1 MRITLLIAGA
11 AIAGAAA
18 AAPTTDPLSAWLY
31 NLKFALPD
39 AHGVVDGV
47 DVSLTKATCTHAQI
61 KTLAATGYQTTI
73 SINTK
78 DAALDCAFS
87 WAYATSHLSGS
98 GRASASL
105 LVKKATST
113 ISLNASQETR
123 PRPISSS
130 LQNCSAAAKVT
141 ALKVKGG
148 LTGALLELLSPWI
161 ERKLSGEV
169 GPALCGTLKPLVD
182 ANLTRLIR
190 TTTAL
195 TNNCAMKARRRN
207 TYDLTAAG
215 AASRSDLLDWRTPR
229 VTALTNIAGRLGACA
244 ARQGVNVNLNVS
256 RTFRTPLGDVKVGV
270 TDLDV
275 RGVSDVTL
283 APARN
288 NSFVVSATGDVA
300 VTSSIS
306 LEVTSPLSPTS
317 LTETFAASVSV
328 QKATLDGTLRAAL
341 APTKSQPFGA
351 LIRTPLQCL
360 ARSLDTV
367 AITDMN
373 IAAEAYKRAELAP
386 QGTPSPLAAGVDATL
401 DALFDLVVRSFPG
414 FIDDAIACSMD
425 AARTDANGDVQRR
438 ISTAR
443 RAPCAQ
449 PPTKGAVDW
458 AASPFLNALD
468 GLSVETANFGLQCL
482 VEGRTTAVG
491 EAAVTFNG
499 VDTLTG
505 LDLSGRGSEIDAALG
520 LDGPASVVVQVD
532 GRNAS
537 LHISDLS
544 VAASVTVPLVS
555 TIEDATLD
563 DGSCAFV
570 EALGPP
576 SVETLSIQAQSSLAV
591 NGFDGQT
598 NAALESVGSALA
610 YEIGDVWNDNGRA
623 ALNNRWAAQL
633 EDARKR
639 CAGTHKKKKN
649 AAPWA
654 LVICVVLVAVVAI
667 VAIGLKVDDALAPTE
682 LEAPLLPE
690 QPSIEEDLELLTSP
704 QSLAANAPFYMKV
717 LLPAGLVL
725 TTALFIWSHVAYAAT
740 VKLEVRLLPNAGLAG
755 GAEVLH
761 LGDLF
766 KFSLTSS
773 VKDMWQAHVYV
784 LAILVALC
792 SGVWPYTKIILLGV
806 CWFYTPPKRGQIL
819 EWIDVLGKWA
829 LVDTFV
835 MTLMLVAFHFD
846 VTVGDTTGDIKAA
859 SLVDAVT
866 VRVFVEALPSFFVYV
881 LASCLSLVL
890 GHVTVA
896 RHRSIDV
903 VDDASEP
910 LCSMRYVLG
919 FAAMLVLVIVGCC
932 LASFDFHIEGLAGLV
947 LGDKAKRR
955 YSLMSLGEA
964 IPGSS
969 KDDRGAI
976 SLEIVYFFFGFAL
989 PLVQLVLLAVLWLV
1003 PLSLKRQQRLYVA
1016 CEVTTSWAA
1025 LDVFAVG
1032 VVAALLE
1039 ISKFAQFM
1047 VGHRCD
1053 ALNRFLG
1060 KHLDRALNGDDKCFD
1075 VSTELTR
1082 GAWVLLP
1089 AAFVSGVVGV
1099 VLLRK
1104 AKAKLDE
1111 RVERARAKDD
1121 EASDDSASS
1130 SDEEDSL
1137 GL

>member
-1 MRITLLIAGA
+1 MLSVLAT
-11 AIAGAAA
+11 AAA
-18 AAPTTDPLSAWLY
+18 ASTTKDPLSAWLY
-31 NLKFALPD
+31 NLQFPLPD

-47 DVSLTKATCTHAQI
+47 DVSLTEATCTHAQI
-61 KTLAATGYQTTI
+61 KSLEATGSQTTI
-73 SINTK
+73 NINTK

-87 WAYATSHLSGS
+87 WAYKAHLAKGN

-130 LQNCSAAAKVT
+130 LTNCSAAAKVT

-148 LTGALLELLSPWI
+148 LTGALLDLLAPWI

-169 GPALCGTLKPLVD
+169 GPALCTTLKPLVD
-182 ANLTRLIR
+182 TNLTRVIR
-190 TTTAL
+190 TATAL
-195 TNNCAMKARRRN
+195 TNSCAMKARRRN
-207 TYDLTAAG
+207 SQDLNQAG
-215 AASRSDLLDWRTPR
+215 AASRADLLDWRTPR
-229 VTALTNIAGRLGACA
+229 VTALTNVAGRLGTCA
-244 ARQGVNVNLNVS
+244 ARQGVNMNLNVS
-256 RTFRTPLGDVKVGV
+256 RTFRTPLGDVHLSVK
-270 TDLDV
+270 DLNV

-288 NSFVVSATGDVA
+288 ESFVVRAAGDVGIQS
-300 VTSSIS
+300 TIN
-306 LEVTSPLSPTS
+306 LEVTSPLSPSS
-317 LTETFAASVSV
+317 LKETFAASVSV
-328 QKATLDGTLRAAL
+328 RGASANGALRVAL

-351 LIRTPLQCL
+351 LVRTPLQCL

-367 AITDMN
+367 AITDIN
-373 IAAEAYKRAELAP
+373 IAAEAYARAELAP

-401 DALFDLVVRSFPG
+401 DVLFDLIVRSFPG
-414 FIDDAIACSMD
+414 FIDDAIACAVD
-425 AARTDANGDVQRR
+425 TARRDANDDVQRR

-443 RAPCAQ
+443 RAPCA
-449 PPTKGAVDW
+449 PPLTKGAVDW

-482 VEGRTTAVG
+482 VEGRTIAVNA
-491 EAAVTFNG
+491 AAVTVNG
-499 VDTLTG
+499 VDTLSK
-505 LDLSGRGSEIDAALG
+505 LDLRGRGAEVDAALG
-520 LDGPASVVVQVD
+520 IDGPASLVVAVD
-532 GRNAS
+532 GKNAS
-537 LHISDLS
+537 LRISDLI
-544 VAASVTVPLVS
+544 VDASVTVPLVS

-576 SVETLSIQAQSSLAV
+576 AVETLSIQAQSSLAV

-598 NAALESVGSALA
+598 NHALEGVGSALA
-610 YEIGDVWNDNGRA
+610 YEVGDVWNDNGRV
-623 ALNNRWAAQL
+623 ALNARWAAQL

-639 CAGTHKKKKN
+639 CAGTHTKKKN

-654 LVICVVLVAVVAI
+654 LVISVVLVAVVAI
-667 VAIGLKVDDALAPTE
+667 VLVGLKVDDALAPTE

-704 QSLAANAPFYMKV
+704 QSLATNAPYVMKV
-717 LLPAGLVL
+717 LLPMGLVL

-761 LGDLF
+761 LGNLF

-806 CWFYTPPKRGQIL
+806 CWFSPTVPRRGQIL

-846 VTVGDTTGDIKAA
+846 VTVGDTTGDPQAS

-896 RHRSIDV
+896 RHRSFDV
-903 VDDASEP
+903 VDDAPLP

-969 KDDRGAI
+969 KDARGAV
-976 SLEIVYFFFGFAL
+976 SLEVVYFFFGFAL
-989 PLVQLVLLAVLWLV
+989 PLVQLVLLAVLWVV
-1003 PLSLKRQQRLYVA
+1003 PLSLKLQQRLYVA
-1016 CEVTTSWAA
+1016 CEVSTSWAA

-1060 KHLDRALNGDDKCFD
+1060 KHLDRALAGDDKCFD

-1089 AAFVSGVVGV
+1089 AAVVSGVVGV

-1104 AKAKLDE
+1104 AKAQLDE
-1111 RVERARAKDD
+1111 RVERARAKDE
-1121 EASDDSASS
+1121 EASSASS
-1130 SDEEDSL
+1130 SDGEDSL
-1137 GL
+1137 SL

>member
-1 MRITLLIAGA
+1 MVLSVLAT
-11 AIAGAAA
+11 AAA
-18 AAPTTDPLSAWLY
+18 ATAAAATTGQDPLSAWLY
-31 NLKFALPD
+31 NLKLPLPD

-47 DVSLTKATCTHAQI
+47 DVSLTHATCTHAQI
-61 KTLAATGYQTTI
+61 KSLEATGSQTTI

-78 DAALDCAFS
+78 DAALDCAFQ
-87 WAYATSHLSGS
+87 WAYKTHSLKGN

-105 LVKKATST
+105 VVKKA
-113 ISLNASQETR
+113 NAAVAFQTSQETR

-130 LQNCSAAAKVT
+130 LRNCSATAKVT
-141 ALKVKGG
+141 SLKVKGG

-161 ERKLSGEV
+161 ERRLSQEV
-169 GPALCGTLKPLVD
+169 GPALCTTVKPLVD
-182 ANLTRLIR
+182 TNLTRLIR
-190 TTTAL
+190 RTTAL
-195 TNNCAMKARRRN
+195 TSTCAMKALHNNAR
-207 TYDLTAAG
+207 DLNAAG

-229 VTALTNIAGRLGACA
+229 VTALTNIAGRLGTCA
-244 ARQGVNVNLNVS
+244 ARQGVNMNLNVS
-256 RTFRTPLGDVKVGV
+256 RTFRTPLGDVHLGV
-270 TDLDV
+270 TDLSI

-288 NSFVVSATGDVA
+288 NSFVVSATGDVDIKS
-300 VTSSIS
+300 TIH

-317 LTETFAASVSV
+317 LKEAFAASVSV
-328 QKATLDGTLRAAL
+328 QKATLDGALRVAL

-351 LIRTPLQCL
+351 LVRTPLQCL

-367 AITDMN
+367 AITDIN
-373 IAAEAYKRAELAP
+373 LAAEAYASAELAP

-414 FIDDAIACSMD
+414 FIDDAITCSMD
-425 AARTDANGDVQRR
+425 AARHDANDDVTRR

-443 RAPCAQ
+443 RAPCAP
-449 PPTKGAVDW
+449 PPTKGTVDW

-468 GLSVETANFGLQCL
+468 GLSVDTANFGLQCL
-482 VEGRTTAVG
+482 IEGRTTAIG
-491 EAAVTFNG
+491 EAAVTLHG

-505 LDLSGRGSEIDAALG
+505 LDLRGRGPEVDAALG
-520 LDGPASVVVQVD
+520 LSGPASVVVKVD
-532 GRNAS
+532 GKNAS

-544 VAASVTVPLVS
+544 IDASVTVPLVS

-563 DGSCAFV
+563 DGSCAFID
-570 EALGPP
+570 ALGPP
-576 SVETLSIQAQSSLAV
+576 AVETLSVKAQSSLTV
-591 NGFDGQT
+591 RGFDGQT
-598 NAALESVGSALA
+598 NHALERVGSALA
-610 YEIGDVWNDNGRA
+610 YEVGDVWTDNGRA
-623 ALNNRWAAQL
+623 ALNARWAAQL

-639 CAGTHKKKKN
+639 CNGHNHKKKKD
-649 AAPWA
+649 AAPWV
-654 LVICVVLVAVVAI
+654 LVICVVVIAITAI
-667 VAIGLKVDDALAPTE
+667 VFVGLKVDDALAPTE
-682 LEAPLLPE
+682 LEEPLLQE
-690 QPSIEEDLELLTSP
+690 PSLEEDLELLNSP
-704 QSLAANAPFYMKV
+704 QSLATNAPFYMKV
-717 LLPAGLVL
+717 LLPLGLVL

-740 VKLEVRLLPNAGLAG
+740 VKLEVRLLPNAGLPG

-761 LGDLF
+761 LGNLF

-784 LAILVALC
+784 LAVLVALC
-792 SGVWPYTKIILLGV
+792 SGVWPYTKLILLGV
-806 CWFYTPPKRGQIL
+806 CWFYTPPRRGQIL

-846 VTVGDTTGDIKAA
+846 VTVGDATGDPHAA

-896 RHRSIDV
+896 RHRSVDV

-919 FAAMLVLVIVGCC
+919 FAAMLILVIVGCC

-969 KDDRGAI
+969 KDARGAV

-989 PLVQLVLLAVLWLV
+989 PLVQLVLLAVLWV
-1003 PLSLKRQQRLYVA
+1003 APLSLKFQQRLYVA
-1016 CEVTTSWAA
+1016 CEVSTSWAA

-1060 KHLDRALNGDDKCFD
+1060 KHLDRALGGDDKCFD

-1104 AKAKLDE
+1104 AKAKLDA

-1121 EASDDSASS
+1121 EASTASS
-1130 SDEEDSL
+1130 DSEEDSL
-1137 GL
+1137 SL

>member
-18 AAPTTDPLSAWLY
+18 AAPKSDPLSAWLY

-61 KTLAATGYQTTI
+61 KTLEATGSQTTI

-87 WAYATSHLSGS
+87 WAYQTQHLKGN

-105 LVKKATST
+105 LVKKASTT

-130 LQNCSAAAKVT
+130 LRNCSAAARVT

-169 GPALCGTLKPLVD
+169 GPALCTTVKPLVD
-182 ANLTRLIR
+182 TNLTRVIR

-207 TYDLTAAG
+207 SNDLNAAG
-215 AASRSDLLDWRTPR
+215 AAARSDLLDWRTPR
-229 VTALTNIAGRLGACA
+229 VTALTKIAGWLGTCA
-244 ARQGVNVNLNVS
+244 ARNGVNMNLNVS
-256 RTFRTPLGDVKVGV
+256 KTFRTPLGDISIGVK
-270 TDLDV
+270 DLNV
-275 RGVSDVTL
+275 RGVSDL
-283 APARN
+283 SIAPARN
-288 NSFVVSATGDVA
+288 ESFVASATGDVA

-306 LEVTSPLSPTS
+306 LEVTSPLSPSS

-328 QKATLDGTLRAAL
+328 RGASANGAVRAAL

-351 LIRTPLQCL
+351 LVRTPLECL

-367 AITDMN
+367 AITDIN
-373 IAAEAYKRAELAP
+373 IAAEAYARAELAP

-401 DALFDLVVRSFPG
+401 NALFDLIVRSFPG

-425 AARTDANGDVQRR
+425 AARENANDDVQRR

-443 RAPCAQ
+443 RAPCAP

-468 GLSVETANFGLQCL
+468 GLSVDTANFGLQCL
-482 VEGRTTAVG
+482 VEGRTFAVNA
-491 EAAVTFNG
+491 AAVTVDG

-505 LDLSGRGSEIDAALG
+505 LDLSGRGSEIDAGLG
-520 LDGPASVVVQVD
+520 LSGPASVLVGLD
-532 GRNAS
+532 GKNAS
-537 LHISDLS
+537 LHIRDL
-544 VAASVTVPLVS
+544 VIDASVTVPLAS

-563 DGSCAFV
+563 DGSCAFI

-576 SVETLSIQAQSSLAV
+576 SVDTLSIQAQSSLAV

-598 NAALESVGSALA
+598 NEALSNVGSALA
-610 YEIGDVWNDNGRA
+610 YEIGDVWNDNGRV
-623 ALNNRWAAQL
+623 ALNARWAAQL
-633 EDARKR
+633 DAASKR
-639 CAGTHKKKKN
+639 CAGTHKKKKDV
-649 AAPWA
+649 APWA

-667 VAIGLKVDDALAPTE
+667 VFIGLKVDDALAPTE
-682 LEAPLLPE
+682 LEAPLLE
-690 QPSIEEDLELLTSP
+690 QEPSLEEDLELLTSP
-704 QSLAANAPFYMKV
+704 QSLATNAPFYMKV
-717 LLPAGLVL
+717 LLPMGLVL

-740 VKLEVRLLPNAGLAG
+740 VKLEVRLLPNAGLPG

-761 LGDLF
+761 LGNLF

-806 CWFYTPPKRGQIL
+806 CWFYTPPRRGQIL

-846 VTVGDTTGDIKAA
+846 VTVGDTTGDPQAS

-896 RHRSIDV
+896 RHRSFDV
-903 VDDASEP
+903 VDDAPLP

-919 FAAMLVLVIVGCC
+919 FAAMLILVIVGCC

-955 YSLMSLGEA
+955 YSLISLGDA

-969 KDDRGAI
+969 KDARGAI

-989 PLVQLVLLAVLWLV
+989 PLVQLVLLAVLWV
-1003 PLSLKRQQRLYVA
+1003 APLSLKRQQRLYVA
-1016 CEVTTSWAA
+1016 CEVSTSWAA

-1060 KHLDRALNGDDKCFD
+1060 KHLDRALAGDDKCFD

-1121 EASDDSASS
+1121 EASSASS

-1137 GL
+1137 SL